1 MHEGPFLY
9 NYSVNDKTL
18 IKSGYVIAIEPMI
31 NLGGDDVESLNDGWT
46 VRTVDRKPSAHF
58 EHTVLATDGE
68 PELMTIIREEFL

>member
-1 MHEGPFLY
+1 
-9 NYSVNDKTL
+9 
-18 IKSGYVIAIEPMI
+18 MI
-31 NLGGDDVESLNDGWT
+31 NLGGDEVESLSDGWT